1 MFGTLPFL
9 SSNKKNYTKKVTS
22 SKIRSVNLWM
32 SIQHSPYQGGGF
44 SVMGGDSN
52 GGHQDMILLNVQD
65 NFV

>member
-1 MFGTLPFL
+1 MFGTLAFL
-9 SSNKKNYTKKVTS
+9 SRNKKNYTKKVIS

-32 SIQHSPYQGGGF
+32 SIQHYQGGGF